1 MSLNIYNPT
10 TQQLTEVAGLD
21 VKDSLEKVATLPTP
35 TADYLN
41 QVYILV
47 GTQEGYHVGSIYQC
61 RYINSA
67 YTWVEIT
74 GSVVDKAD
82 KAPNAT
88 NNHLAKL
95 TADGNLADSGIAVG
109 DLGTAINKNW
119 TDLVRPN
126 SHDLVESNAVYSA
139 ITNAIS
145 SIYTPHGDITC
156 AELVPALLIDENIGN
171 VYTVTD
177 SGTTTAYFMQGAGK
191 TINTG
196 DSVSIIKAGQNTI
209 LFNLMGNVL
218 DLTDY
223 QKKNLTTPLTI
234 GGTTQ
239 TTVEGALGGLNTKEI
254 DDIEGIY
261 KANSVFGVKNL
272 IPFPPYTR
280 TLGNPILYGGV
291 TYTQNADESV
301 TLNGTPTNS
310 SVYHLLHRSYEES
323 HIFEDLGAGDYILTC
338 DVSDEDVAFAC
349 YLGYLDGEG
358 NTTWI
363 NPPHVDSKGSIAYT
377 FTVTE
382 AMSHYGWSLQ
392 IGALTAQSTSYD
404 NFTVRTMIRL
414 ASDPDDTYRPYAMT
428 NRELTVTSYTDNS
441 VYISR
446 TSKGDLVDMSLIGG
460 TVAWNQLAGP
470 LTSGTT
476 LSGITYT
483 KVNDHTFTI
492 SGTATARAS
501 YPIVTAIPV
510 VKDHVYLLKGME
522 QNTQSIALLFNGYNN
537 RTYVVTYPQ
546 RDTGNGIL
554 VKNTNESVNEA
565 NLECV
570 VNSGTAL
577 SKTYTVVPQ
586 FHDLTQMFGTTIADY
601 VYNLEQSVGGSGI
614 AWLQSYGFFTK
625 DYYAYDAGSLQSV
638 NTKGRKITSGSES
651 TTYAIDPI
659 DLRGVPKLVNNKLN
673 YDGDIYKSN
682 GAITRKYGIVDL
694 GTLNWALHSSTKR
707 IQTSTLSNL
716 IKRPT
721 NNYSGNMPH
730 CIVIGYTQVYGGNV
744 NDSYGQDKIFGLFTD
759 GVVAFYNSLYTDAT
773 TFKTAMSGVYLVYEL
788 ETQTTEIVS
797 PYINPQRV
805 YDGGTEE
812 FLRDSA
818 PIIPVGV
825 EAEYYNNKTSVLAT
839 EYTDSVSNSKVD
851 WKSNGIIG
859 AKNLDGTTRKSQ
871 TVNGIAYT
879 VNSDGTVTAN
889 GTASATS
896 QLDVSHDALSFTASF
911 SAQVILTGG
920 IADGIE
926 IYPWDYT
933 SDTRPYTDATKTT
946 RLSSSSNSR
955 GDNEV
960 SFYMEKGH
968 QYLMCIRIVSGKTV
982 SDAVFKPLLRLATD
996 PDNTYT
1002 PYAMTNK
1009 ELTNGLAELNEY
1021 KLRTA
1026 TRVNV
1031 KDYTVSNK
1039 YTAPKDG
1046 YVMFLGSTASE
1057 TILNL
1062 NSVGLIAS
1070 TTTSGR
1076 NAIFVKKGMTIHFEG
1091 NTASYAYYYPFE

>member
-74 GSVVDKAD
+74 GSVVNKAD

-156 AELVPALLIDENIGN
+156 AELVPALLIEENIGN

-191 TINTG
+191 TINVG
-196 DSVSIIKAGQNTI
+196 DSVSIIKAGEDTI

-223 QKKNLTTPLTI
+223 QKKNLSTAIEI
-234 GGTTQ
+234 GGVDK
-239 TTVEGALGGLNTKEI
+239 TTVEDALNGLNDHEEE
-254 DDIEGIY
+254 DIEGIW
-261 KANSVFGVKNL
+261 KANGELGVKNL
-272 IPFPPYTR
+272 LLNKAT
-280 TLGNPILYGGV
+280 TQTVNGV
-291 TYTQNADESV
+291 TFTVNTDGTVLVDGTATATIQFELNPSVYVGTGNKIIISGCPNVDSEYNIRLRLTEENTPTYVIDDIGESV
-301 TLNGTPTNS
+301 TYEATADKYGCRIIIFNGYTANN
-310 SVYHLLHRSYEES
+310 
-323 HIFEDLGAGDYILTC
+323 IL
-338 DVSDEDVAFAC
+338 FK
-349 YLGYLDGEG
+349 
-358 NTTWI
+358 
-363 NPPHVDSKGSIAYT
+363 P
-377 FTVTE
+377 
-382 AMSHYGWSLQ
+382 
-392 IGALTAQSTSYD
+392 
-404 NFTVRTMIRL
+404 MIRL
-414 ASDPDDTYRPYAMT
+414 ASDPDDTYQPYAMT

-441 VYISR
+441 VYVSR

-460 TVAWNQLAGP
+460 TVAWNQIIMPQAVDEY
-470 LTSGTT
+470 TT
-476 LSGITYT
+476 EYNGVTYT
-483 KVNDHTFTI
+483 VYPNGSI
-492 SGTATARAS
+492 RLNGTATQS
-501 YPIVTAIPV
+501 YWLSTAIDSSKRPKYNKMYPNHVILFLYTFSNPIRVVNNRQIGSSMSGYYPTIVTETLIGTCIIKNEYEDTSGV
-510 VKDHVYLLKGME
+510 QMRILENDTFSDVIL
-522 QNTQSIALLFNGYNN
+522 
-537 RTYVVTYPQ
+537 YP
-546 RDTGNGIL
+546 
-554 VKNTNESVNEA
+554 K
-565 NLECV
+565 C
-570 VNSGTAL
+570 
-577 SKTYTVVPQ
+577 
-586 FHDLTQMFGTTIADY
+586 FDLTLMFGTTIADY

-625 DYYAYDAGSLQSV
+625 DYYAYDAGSLLSV

-659 DLRGVPKLVNNKLN
+659 DLRGIPKLVNNKLN
-673 YDGDIYKSN
+673 YNGDIYKAN
-682 GAITRKYGIVDL
+682 GVITRKYGIVDL
-694 GTLNWALHSSTKR
+694 GTLDWTYNSTAQRFITMDLASLIKNMPNQNLANLFCARYVSTTNSSTNKS
-707 IQTSTLSNL
+707 IWNGWSGQIN
-716 IKRPT
+716 IK
-721 NNYSGNMPH
+721 
-730 CIVIGYTQVYGGNV
+730 
-744 NDSYGQDKIFGLFTD
+744 DAD
-759 GVVAFYNSLYTDAT
+759 YTDAA

-788 ETQTTEIVS
+788 ATQTTEIVS

-839 EYTDSVSNSKVD
+839 EYTDSVGNSKVD

-859 AKNLDGTTRKSQ
+859 AKNLDGTTRNSQ
-871 TVNGIAYT
+871 TVNGIVYT
-879 VNSDGTVTAN
+879 VNSDETVTAN

-896 QLDVSHDALSFTASF
+896 QLDIGHNALSFTASF

-946 RLSSSSNSR
+946 RLPSSSNSR

-968 QYLMCIRIVSGKTV
+968 QYLMCIRITSGKTV
-982 SDAVFKPLLRLATD
+982 SDAIFKPLLRLATD
-996 PDNTYT
+996 PDNTYV
-1002 PYAMTNK
+1002 PYAMTNQQLTK
-1009 ELTNGLAELNEY
+1009 YIDATTLPVSIVTSSVGTVQTANVNLVKSGNILTYKISISGLTISANTWTSIGHFDGLVSIGNFLGTANANDTTFGIASLEKKSGYIDIKVKFTTAITNG
-1021 KLRTA
+1021 
-1026 TRVNV
+1026 
-1031 KDYTVSNK
+1031 
-1039 YTAPKDG
+1039 
-1046 YVMFLGSTASE
+1046 
-1057 TILNL
+1057 
-1062 NSVGLIAS
+1062 
-1070 TTTSGR
+1070 
-1076 NAIFVKKGMTIHFEG
+1076 FVLVYGQLVLE
-1091 NTASYAYYYPFE
+1091 S